1 MIVNK
6 VNGKMETDL
15 SDRKLWNGFKF
26 PKTTLS
32 VWSRFEWH
40 VYILLYPVFC
50 YCKITER
57 EADIYEEI
65 QQKKFLGHLALK
77 FLGIETL

>member
-1 MIVNK
+1 
-6 VNGKMETDL
+6 MEKWKLIYRTENYEMGSNFPKQLYL
-15 SDRKLWNGFKF
+15 SDRQ
-26 PKTTLS
+26 
-32 VWSRFEWH
+32 FECH

-65 QQKKFLGHLALK
+65 QQKKFFGHLALK
-77 FLGIETL
+77 FLGIEIL